1 MPAPFSSTSDQTT
14 PDDSMPPD
22 AVGAEASDLG
32 SAPDL
37 TLTPEQAAAAGL
49 AGALPGD
56 TFSVRITGTIASAD
70 NGIEADIVEVS
81 EGRIEN
87 GELGE
92 PAPEA
97 EAEAE
102 PMGPPPG
109 VQSPAQAGFGKF
121 GK

>member
-22 AVGAEASDLG
+22 VEGAEAQDLG
-32 SAPDL
+32 SAPAL
-37 TLTPEQAAAAGL
+37 SLTPEQAAAAGL

-56 TFSVRITGTIASAD
+56 TFSVRITGTIASAED
-70 NGIEADIVEVS
+70 GIEADIVEVT

-92 PAPEA
+92 PA
-97 EAEAE
+97 E
-102 PMGPPPG
+102 PVGELPPLAPG
-109 VQSPAQAGFGKF
+109 VQSPEQAGFGKF